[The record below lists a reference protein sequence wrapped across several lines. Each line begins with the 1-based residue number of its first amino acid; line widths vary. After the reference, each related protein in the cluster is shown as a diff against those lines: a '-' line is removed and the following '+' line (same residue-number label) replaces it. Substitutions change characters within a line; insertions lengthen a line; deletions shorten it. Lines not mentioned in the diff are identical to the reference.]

1 MPNHP
6 PAVCQMTITR
16 QISYINIPF
25 QHIFVLHILIMAL
38 PVDKILKNDN
48 LSRDEIISLP
58 ESTGEKM
65 AALLKRRRGKG
76 KI

>member
-1 MPNHP
+1 
-6 PAVCQMTITR
+6 
-16 QISYINIPF
+16 
-25 QHIFVLHILIMAL
+25 MAL